1 MCESSLFLAYFS
13 PETVLPLTSIVATI
27 AGAAMLL
34 TRGSLR
40 FLLRCLRLAIGR
52 KRREEGTRGPHFST
66 AGAEVSEKAP
76 RRESVSQG

>member
-1 MCESSLFLAYFS
+1 MFASILILGYFS

-40 FLLRCLRLAIGR
+40 FLLRCLRLAI
-52 KRREEGTRGPHFST
+52 RREKPAAGTGTPHFHDTSRSP
-66 AGAEVSEKAP
+66 AEKTP
-76 RRESVSQG
+76 R